1 MPRAVQF
8 TRFGGPEVLSVV
20 DVARPEPIEGQL
32 LVHVVVASLNPA
44 EVGIREGAF
53 AQIWPA
59 DFPMGQGHDFSGVV
73 AALGPGVTGFEVGD
87 PVIGFAPRAAM
98 ADFTVIDASTAAKM
112 PEGIDFA
119 SAATIPASGATGW
132 AGVAAVD
139 PGEGET
145 VFVSSASGGA
155 GVFTVQLAR
164 LRGARV
170 LGGTSSANAHRLEG
184 LGIEPVAYGPGLSAR
199 LRDLAPSGIDAVI
212 DTFGGGYVDLAIELG
227 VAPARINT
235 IADYAAVSRYGV
247 QSQGNGN
254 AMSPEI
260 WTALQDLVVSGQ
272 LIVPVE
278 AEYPLEDIRRA
289 YIDVATRHGFG
300 KRVVRLRPDPR

>member
-1 MPRAVQF
+1 MPRAVRF
-8 TRFGGPEVLSVV
+8 TRFGGPEVLQVV
-20 DVARPEPIEGQL
+20 DVPRPEPAEGQL
-32 LVHVVVASLNPA
+32 LVQVVVASLNPA
-44 EVGIREGAF
+44 EVGIREGLYAK
-53 AQIWPA
+53 IWPA

-98 ADFTVIDASTAAKM
+98 ADFTVIDSAGTAKI
-112 PEGIDFA
+112 PPGLDFA

-145 VFVSSASGGA
+145 VFVSSASGGS
-155 GVFTVQLAR
+155 GVFTAQLAR

-170 LGGTSSANAHRLEG
+170 IGGASPGNAQHLEALGVD
-184 LGIEPVAYGPGLSAR
+184 PVTYGPGLSTR
-199 LRDLAPSGIDAVI
+199 LREMAPGGIDAVV

-235 IADYAAVSRYGV
+235 IADYAAVQRHGV
-247 QSQGNGN
+247 QSQGNGD
-254 AMSPEI
+254 AMAPEI
-260 WTALQDLVVSGQ
+260 WEALQDLVVKGQ
-272 LIVPVE
+272 LVVPIE
-278 AEYPLEDIRRA
+278 AEYPLEDVRRA
-289 YIDVATRHGFG
+289 YVDVATRHGFG
-300 KRVVRLRPDPR
+300 KRVIRLRPDPH